1 MASKAAG
8 NSTMAAITTTLLTT
22 SSSPLPPIT
31 TKEPR
36 PDIGELELI
45 FQVEYSGKVVH
56 VWFESVLVLTTYRK
70 PYQTESELHL
80 DMKNG
85 GVPDV

>member
-22 SSSPLPPIT
+22 SSSPLPSIT

-36 PDIGELELI
+36 PDIGELELT
-45 FQVEYSGKVVH
+45 FQVDYYSGEVVY
-56 VWFESVLVLTTYRK
+56 V
-70 PYQTESELHL
+70 
-80 DMKNG
+80 
-85 GVPDV
+85 